1 MFNQPQAES
10 SGLWFKPAEHKD
22 NLVLFETVKGGGKE
36 FDQMANAEREY
47 RDVTVIDLDGDCAPT
62 DVRVSHKGIVQ
73 KLPIGGGN
81 ILGRI
86 EQVKT
91 SNGYLAWVLSPFKPE
106 DAAKAKAWIDAGRPS
121 KVDPFKQL
129 EAEAASLGVTAEM
142 LAAMKRLQAVDKGDE
157 PKF

>member
-1 MFNQPQAES
+1 MFNQPQEQTG
-10 SGLWFKPAEHKD
+10 GLWFKPANHKG
-22 NLVLFETVKGGGKE
+22 NLILFESVIEGGRE

-47 RDVTVIDLDGDCAPT
+47 RVVSYIDLDGEGTVLQAK
-62 DVRVSHKGIVQ
+62 VSHKGIVQ
-73 KLPIGGGN
+73 KLPLGATN

-121 KVDPFKQL
+121 NVDPMAQL
-129 EAEAASLGVTAEM
+129 EREAESLGVTTEM
-142 LAAMKRLQAVDKGDE
+142 LAAMKRLQAADK
-157 PKF
+157 PQF